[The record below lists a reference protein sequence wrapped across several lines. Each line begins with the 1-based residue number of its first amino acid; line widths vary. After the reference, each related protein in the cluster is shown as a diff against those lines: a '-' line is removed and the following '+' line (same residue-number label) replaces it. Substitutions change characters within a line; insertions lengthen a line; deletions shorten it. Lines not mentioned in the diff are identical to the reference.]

1 MNSMGSRVLR
11 TDRPDLAA
19 RLRNLAPPVVGA
31 GLLVLAAVVP
41 AGGDDS
47 RPPVPVTVQES
58 SYACPAGQD
67 ITVAAGQVERGTGAT
82 AQALPGKTPVTAL
95 ADAGAWRTTQAT
107 GSGVIVR
114 QKGRASGAVGF
125 YAGTASKKH
134 GGGLAVGSCPAT
146 FEEGWFLGLGSGAEH
161 ESTLVLTNL
170 SESPAV
176 ADLTFWGP
184 RGPVDAIDA
193 DGIVVDPFTTK
204 RVKLADL
211 AAGEPELA
219 VHVVRRRGSLS
230 VVADD
235 ESTAVF
241 KGTEPVSSSLA
252 PSRSQVVPGLPGDA
266 DGRTLL
272 LLNPGEQSAR
282 VGVRVIG
289 PKSTFTP
296 QGLATVKVGPG
307 RLKAVEVPRSAG
319 SGRIALRLTSD
330 HPVAA
335 SVRIAPDTK
344 DRAYAEAV
352 APLEGTAVVPVELG
366 DDLKAP
372 ELVLTAPRRAGSAH
386 LVAYD
391 ARMRRLA
398 EHDVTIAA
406 GTTQHVAL
414 AKELKAKGIAYVLLT
429 VRGTVL
435 GAATYTDGHRVSSL
449 VLAPAPVTVLGPQ
462 VR

>member
-1 MNSMGSRVLR
+1 MSSMGSRVLR

-19 RLRNLAPPVVGA
+19 RLRNVTPPVVGA
-31 GLLVLAAVVP
+31 GLLVLAAIVP
-41 AGGDDS
+41 AGGHDD

-58 SYACPAGQD
+58 SYACPAGKD
-67 ITVAAGQVERGTGAT
+67 ITVASGQVERGTSAT
-82 AQALPGKTPVTAL
+82 AQTLPGKTPVPAL
-95 ADAGAWRTTQAT
+95 ADAGAWRTTT
-107 GSGVIVR
+107 VDGSGVIVR
-114 QKGRASGAVGF
+114 QQGKGSGAVGF
-125 YAGTASKKH
+125 YAGTAGKKH

-146 FEEGWFLGLGSGAEH
+146 FEEGWFLGVGSGAEH

-184 RGPVDAIDA
+184 RGRVDAIES

-241 KGTEPVSSSLA
+241 RGTEPIGSSLA
-252 PSRSQVVPGLPGDA
+252 PSRSLVVPGLPGDA

-272 LLNPGEQSAR
+272 LLNPGEESAR

-289 PKSTFTP
+289 AKSTFTP

-307 RLKAVEVPRSAG
+307 RLRAVEVPRSAG

-344 DRAYAEAV
+344 DRAYAEA
-352 APLEGTAVVPVELG
+352 ALPLQGTAVVPVALG
-366 DDLKAP
+366 DLKP
-372 ELVLTAPRRAGSAH
+372 PDLVLTAARRAGSAH

-398 EHDVTIAA
+398 EHDVALPA
-406 GTTQHVAL
+406 GTTQHVSV
-414 AKELKAKGIAYVLLT
+414 AKVLKARGIAYVLVT

-449 VLAPAPVTVLGPQ
+449 ALTPAPVTVLGPQ